1 MISLLSVMAVIQI
14 HENSLNSVFSY
25 TLGDAVG
32 FPLLLEIKFLTSEV
46 SISKNYLL
54 TFLLTTLI
62 VMNQIYFQRY
72 LGLCTITM
80 PFDYFSED

>member
-25 TLGDAVG
+25 SLGDAVS
-32 FPLLLEIKFLTSEV
+32 FPLLLEIKFLTLEV

-54 TFLLTTLI
+54 T
-62 VMNQIYFQRY
+62 YF
-72 LGLCTITM
+72 C
-80 PFDYFSED
+80 

>member
-25 TLGDAVG
+25 SLGDAVS
-32 FPLLLEIKFLTSEV
+32 FLLLLEIKFLTSEV

-54 TFLLTTLI
+54 T
-62 VMNQIYFQRY
+62 YF
-72 LGLCTITM
+72 C
-80 PFDYFSED
+80 

>member
-25 TLGDAVG
+25 TLGDAVS

-54 TFLLTTLI
+54 T
-62 VMNQIYFQRY
+62 YF
-72 LGLCTITM
+72 C
-80 PFDYFSED
+80 

>member
-54 TFLLTTLI
+54 T
-62 VMNQIYFQRY
+62 YF
-72 LGLCTITM
+72 C
-80 PFDYFSED
+80 